1 MHMGILSA
9 FAGCVPRPSPRS
21 GDSRDSGSPS
31 CPKRSFEVHS
41 GRQGWGGSRHNSHS
55 HCGGPAP
62 SSTEYPGNPSLFV
75 LCGCQRPPPSS
86 LPCACQAPHPPVVG
100 LGLTSSLLFCPYLP
114 TPTPKGGAQTLSQNS
129 RTPLTLCHRLAKGS
143 KGRKKEAGER
153 WPYWVATVQAL
164 ASLSLGCWQ
173 HGLWCGP
180 VSAH

>member
-1 MHMGILSA
+1 MLAYDLALTQGYSLCHSRGCLWHCPHNWRPLGCGYCLLDTAPVHVGILSA
-9 FAGCVPRPSPRS
+9 FAGCVPLPSPRS

-31 CPKRSFEVHS
+31 CLKRSLEVYS
-41 GRQGWGGSRHNSHS
+41 GQQGWGGSRHSSHS

-75 LCGCQRPPPSS
+75 LCGRQRPPPSS

-129 RTPLTLCHRLAKGS
+129 RTPLTLCQWA
-143 KGRKKEAGER
+143 
-153 WPYWVATVQAL
+153 
-164 ASLSLGCWQ
+164 C
-173 HGLWCGP
+173 
-180 VSAH
+180 